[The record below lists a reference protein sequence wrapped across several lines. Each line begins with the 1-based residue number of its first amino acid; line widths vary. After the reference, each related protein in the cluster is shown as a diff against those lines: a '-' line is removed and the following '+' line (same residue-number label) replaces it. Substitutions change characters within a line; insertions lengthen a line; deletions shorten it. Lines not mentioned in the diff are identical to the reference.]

1 MIPLFKHILHS
12 LVQSTFPTHLHGRKR
27 VLFDDVFKYVMYIL
41 RTGCQWRSLVTS
53 NVSWQTVHRHF
64 CIWSRKGLI
73 EQAYYKLVSI
83 YLQRIGI
90 QQRHIITDTSFIKNI
105 NGIDCVGPSSV
116 DRGRKATK
124 ISIITDELGVTLG
137 VTFHRGN
144 KCDYK
149 AFLHTFDQMRRRFGK
164 FMEGRVFYAD
174 KAYDNRRCASAIS
187 KHSLTNNCCRRKSP
201 PNPGNTKPRIV
212 VEHVFSWLDKFRRLF
227 VRYERQIV
235 HHKSLTFIAL
245 AHRLEK
251 ILVV

>member
-124 ISIITDELGVTLG
+124 ISIITDELSIWRGAAVFLTGSCVAPDPPDPPHLLPG
-137 VTFHRGN
+137 SPRRRRGKETRSRRGCRGLVAPTPPEVGGWGGGGLRVSASVTFI
-144 KCDYK
+144 
-149 AFLHTFDQMRRRFGK
+149 
-164 FMEGRVFYAD
+164 
-174 KAYDNRRCASAIS
+174 IS
-187 KHSLTNNCCRRKSP
+187 KHPT
-201 PNPGNTKPRIV
+201 TQ
-212 VEHVFSWLDKFRRLF
+212 F
-227 VRYERQIV
+227 Y
-235 HHKSLTFIAL
+235 
-245 AHRLEK
+245 
-251 ILVV
+251 